1 MFPQWGFTPMMRAAL
16 EGHTD
21 IVDILAEQ
29 YGCSLT
35 DVNEV
40 SIVFGENE
48 EGCYSMRHFP

>member
-1 MFPQWGFTPMMRAAL
+1 MMRAAL

-40 SIVFGENE
+40 SIVFLGGEE